1 LSGLDWPDDERLLT
15 GLRDSED
22 AAVVRFPAG
31 MALVQT
37 LDFFTPIVNDPFRFG
52 QIAAANSLS
61 DVYAMGGVPY
71 TAMNIICFPAKTLP
85 KAALTDILR
94 GGLSKVVEA
103 GAVMAGGHSVED
115 KEIKY
120 GLSVTGIVD
129 PGRFASNRGLVPGD
143 ALILTKA
150 LGTGVLA
157 TAIKT
162 RAGDPAE
169 LEHVLWSC
177 ASRLNRAG
185 GRVIAELSLRG
196 ATDVTGFGLAGHVLE
211 MARASGMVVELRTG
225 EVPVLGPALD
235 LIRGGK
241 VPIVGA
247 NNRDFCA
254 CAVEVPEDADPA
266 RVDLVFD
273 PQTSGG
279 LVLAVPEDKIEAAR
293 AMLTEAGDLAVIVG
307 RVVEAHPEGR
317 GHGRVRLLA

>member
-1 LSGLDWPDDERLLT
+1 LSGLDWPEDERLLT
-15 GLRDSED
+15 GLRDNED

-61 DVYAMGGVPY
+61 DVYAMGGAPY

-85 KAALTDILR
+85 KAALREILR

-129 PGRFASNRGLVPGD
+129 PERFASNRGLAPGD

-162 RAGDPAE
+162 RAGDPEE
-169 LEHVLWSC
+169 LENQLWAC
-177 ASRLNRAG
+177 TSRLNRAG
-185 GRVIAELSLRG
+185 ARVIAELGLRG

-211 MARASGMVVELRTG
+211 MARASGMVVELNLA
-225 EVPVLGPALD
+225 EVPALGPALE

-241 VPIVGA
+241 VPLVGQ
-247 NNRDFCA
+247 NNRKFCA
-254 CAVEVPEDADPA
+254 CAVAIDAAADPA
-266 RVDLVFD
+266 RVDLAFD

-279 LVLAVPEDKIEAAR
+279 LVLAVPEDKIAAAR
-293 AMLTEAGDLAVIVG
+293 AMLSQAGDLAALVG
-307 RVVEAHPEGR
+307 RVAEPHPDGR